1 MTLFF
6 LVVPKPWLRNYSKVA
21 CGPFLPEERF
31 DGSLV

>member
-6 LVVPKPWLRNYSKVA
+6 LVVPKPRLRNSSKVA
-21 CGPFLPEERF
+21 CCPFLPEESF